1 MQTNFTG
8 TDYFFRSIYEEGTGE
23 IVVVKKSDC
32 RYTLSN
38 RIVLSSKKIR
48 GTNMKCTC

>member
-8 TDYFFRSIYEEGTGE
+8 TDYFFRFIYEEGTEE
-23 IVVVKKSDC
+23 IVVVEKSDC

-38 RIVLSSKKIR
+38 RIVVSSKKIR